1 VVDPLGLDVPAAA
14 YDGITRRWRS
24 PRWWRAHALAVY
36 DAHYARLRSEG
47 AVPSVSR
54 ARWIDY
60 LEAESRHADK
70 LSGRDCRPTV
80 AALMAIM
87 DTGEMTVHRCRRLA
101 KEFGI
106 RTEVVTGRHRTKA
119 ERLDSWRRGDRGRGW
134 ASVAAL
140 HESHL
145 PVDNS
150 EVKTRYEQGF
160 VTPLPHSGG
169 SRPEA
174 PAQPGPSPAQPV
186 RGRAFEP
193 EAMQLANSVRRD
205 ARFPSWVRSM
215 PRARLAAVLTRYAVA
230 RWRTTDVFT
239 AMGLAGVS
247 ILERPVNPAGYLAF
261 LLRRCPIAPPPGMV
275 ARAAVVAK
283 VEAERAATARYLA
296 QLRAKTVA
304 GPDSPGRAAA
314 MAIAGRVLAGER
326 RRASVRL
333 STEELARRARVARGG
348 DRATRCPSD

>member
-1 VVDPLGLDVPAAA
+1 MVDPLGLELPANA

-36 DAHYARLRSEG
+36 DAHYARLRAEG
-47 AVPSVSR
+47 AVPSVGR
-54 ARWIDY
+54 DRWIDY
-60 LEAESRHADK
+60 LAAESRHADK

-80 AALMAIM
+80 AVLMAIM

-101 KEFGI
+101 KVFGI
-106 RTEVVTGRHRTKA
+106 RTEVFTGRHRRKG
-119 ERLDSWRRGDRGRGW
+119 ERLDSWARGDRARGW

-169 SRPEA
+169 SRPQA
-174 PAQPGPSPAQPV
+174 PAQPGPRRAQPA
-186 RGRAFEP
+186 RGRAFDP

-205 ARFPSWVRSM
+205 ARFPGWVRAM
-215 PRARLAAVLTRYAVA
+215 PRARLAAVLTRYALA
-230 RWRTTDVFT
+230 GWRTGDVYT

-247 ILERPVNPAGYLAF
+247 ILERPVNPAGYLSF
-261 LLRRCPIAPPPGMV
+261 LLRRCPLTPPPGMV

-283 VEAERAATARYLA
+283 AEAERAATRRYLA
-296 QLRAKTVA
+296 QLRAKPVA

-314 MAIAGRVLAGER
+314 MAIAGRVLGGER
-326 RRASVRL
+326 RRARDRAA
-333 STEELARRARVARGG
+333 TGELAGRARAAQRRG
-348 DRATRCPSD
+348 